1 MIKVFLD
8 SSVIIAG
15 IHSSTGA
22 SHIILE
28 ASHKKIIIA
37 FVSSM
42 VIKEVVK
49 NLKKKFPKVTL
60 RKFIKFLPDSNFN
73 KIGFVNE
80 KEVLAFQKLTK
91 EKDIHVLAAA
101 FSAKVDY
108 LVTLDKKHLLRLRS
122 KSLPFVI
129 LTPGELVERPYDV
142 KSQPKR

>member
-22 SHIILE
+22 SHIVLE
-28 ASHKKIIIA
+28 ASHNKIIIA

-42 VIKEVVK
+42 VIKEVIR
-49 NLKKKFPKVTL
+49 NLKKKFPKATL

-73 KIGFVNE
+73 KIGFVDE
-80 KEVLAFQKLTK
+80 REVLGFQKLTK

-108 LVTLDKKHLLRLRS
+108 LVSLDKKHLLSLRD
-122 KSLPFVI
+122 KNLPFDIVTPKELLDI
-129 LTPGELVERPYDV
+129 LGI
-142 KSQPKR
+142 